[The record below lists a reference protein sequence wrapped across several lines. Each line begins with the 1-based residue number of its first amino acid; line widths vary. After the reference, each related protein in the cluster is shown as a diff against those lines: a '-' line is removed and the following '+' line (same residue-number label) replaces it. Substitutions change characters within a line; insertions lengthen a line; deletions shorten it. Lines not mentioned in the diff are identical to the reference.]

1 MNTTHH
7 TRTTRQIARSRPDDR
22 TSEASTGVAP
32 IYVDD
37 DGHNSIVIVTG
48 THVSFHPA
56 LAHNFSHRTRHSTH
70 DTRHTTHDTRHTTH
84 DTRRAY
90 RCE

>member
-1 MNTTHH
+1 MNTTHTTHTH
-7 TRTTRQIARSRPDDR
+7 TRHDTHRTRDTRQISCSRPDDR

-56 LAHNFSHRTRHSTH
+56 LLTISHTAH
-70 DTRHTTHDTRHTTH
+70 DTRH
-84 DTRRAY
+84 DTRRT
-90 RCE
+90 E

>member
-1 MNTTHH
+1 MNTTPH
-7 TRTTRQIARSRPDDR
+7 THTHTHTHTHDTRHIARSRPDDR

-56 LAHNFSHRTRHSTH
+56 LLTISHTAH
-70 DTRHTTHDTRHTTH
+70 DTRHTTRVQVRMT
-84 DTRRAY
+84 
-90 RCE
+90 C